1 VKECLLAD
9 LALAQ
14 AKVDRAHL
22 RQSHAAKAK
31 SWMRLAGEAKHAA
44 ERVSVYPKYFSNN
57 FQSRFQ

>member
-1 VKECLLAD
+1 MF
-9 LALAQ
+9 ALAQ